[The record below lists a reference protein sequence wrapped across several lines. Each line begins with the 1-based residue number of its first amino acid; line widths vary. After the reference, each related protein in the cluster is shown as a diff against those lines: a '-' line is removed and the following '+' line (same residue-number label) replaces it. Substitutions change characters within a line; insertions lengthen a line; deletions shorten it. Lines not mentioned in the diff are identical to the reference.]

1 MKAVRYRA
9 GGGPPRL
16 GRLEDDHVVDA
27 GPAGFRGFDGSDEA
41 WETITSGA
49 GEQHGLQDVRL
60 LAPSEPQKVI
70 AVGLNYQSHISE
82 TSLSRPD
89 EPFGFAIWPN
99 ALIGHEQEIV
109 DGDLA
114 DIRSCDAVLADF
126 GEPDEGTAMEAW
138 YAHGVGVPVVVL
150 AGGRSPHPW
159 AVYVAAAVCDSL
171 EEAVGALAQVA

>member
-70 AVGLNYQSHISE
+70 AVGLNYQSHIAE

-109 DGDLA
+109 VPQTLVGANVPIL
-114 DIRSCDAVLADF
+114 RLTLS
-126 GEPDEGTAMEAW
+126 
-138 YAHGVGVPVVVL
+138 AHGATVNLSGITVTLMGSAPVNSMSSLRLVADNDDL
-150 AGGRSPHPW
+150 LHTLGG
-159 AVYVAAAVCDSL
+159 A
-171 EEAVGALAQVA
+171 